1 MLSHS
6 VSSRRNLA
14 ALVASASL
22 ALGTAGLCVAQDAT
36 PDAPAG
42 DAAGAAPKID
52 VTKSAAIQKY
62 QLKRLTTAQLAAVE
76 RKPEKPY
83 KSVYEALLTRKGLDR
98 KLRQEAADALATIN
112 GTDPAVELINGL
124 GLVDPDEDK
133 ATPKDLVG
141 LLMAQKPA
149 ALAGQKEKLQSLAA
163 DADKPVVKQAAYAA
177 WAVADGNPDEAW
189 KAADGKGDLKAL
201 IAGVPLI
208 ADAKVRGTFYD
219 KVAPLAAKAAD
230 EGTQVAAIDAL
241 SFIPGH
247 EADAFKTLA
256 GLIGGEAG
264 AKRDAAV
271 RSLGRVPAAKLPK
284 DGIEP
289 VAKNAVEVLKS
300 IPVDKR
306 TDDAAVNAVQLAK
319 DLAAALPP
327 AQGNPIRKA
336 VRSLA
341 VETVKIRTYR
351 EQMLYD
357 TRYFVVE
364 AGKPVQVVLENDD
377 AMAHNIVFTAPG
389 AFQKVAEAGAPLATA
404 PDGGKPFVPATKDV
418 LFASDL
424 AQADDTIK
432 LSFTAP
438 KKPGEYDFVC
448 TFPGHFVRMYGVM
461 VVVEDVD
468 KYERNPKAPTDP
480 LTRKPMEGRKQEPL
494 GAPPTDHAAHGH

>member
-1 MLSHS
+1 MTFHPPTP
-6 VSSRRNLA
+6 RRRRLA
-14 ALVASASL
+14 ALVSAAAL
-22 ALGTAGLCVAQDAT
+22 ALGAAGVARAQDA
-36 PDAPAG
+36 PAADAPA
-42 DAAGAAPKID
+42 AEAGAAPKID

-62 QLKRLTTAQLAAVE
+62 QLKRLTTAQLVLVE
-76 RKPEKPY
+76 RKAEKPY
-83 KSVYEALLTRKGLDR
+83 KTVYEALLTRKGIDR
-98 KLRQEAADALATIN
+98 KIRQEAADGLAKIN

-124 GLVDPDEDK
+124 GLVNPDEDK
-133 ATPKDLVG
+133 ATPKELVG

-149 ALAGQKEKLQSLAA
+149 ALAAQKEKLQSLAA
-163 DADKPVVKQAAYAA
+163 EAEKPVVKQAAYAA
-177 WAVADGNPDEAW
+177 WAVADGNPDAAW
-189 KAADGKGDLKAL
+189 KAAEGKGDLKAL
-201 IAGVPLI
+201 VGGVPLI
-208 ADAKVRGTFYD
+208 ADAKVRGAFYD

-230 EGTQVAAIDAL
+230 EPTQVAAIDAL
-241 SFIPGH
+241 SYIPGH
-247 EADAFKTLA
+247 EADAFKTLS
-256 GLIGGEAG
+256 GLIGTAG
-264 AKRDAAV
+264 ATGDAAV

-284 DGIEP
+284 DELEP
-289 VAKNAVEVLKS
+289 VAKKVVDVLKA

-306 TDDAAVNAVQLAK
+306 TDDPAINAVQLAK

-377 AMAHNIVFTAPG
+377 AMAHNIVFTVPG
-389 AFQKVAEAGAPLATA
+389 AFQKVAEAGAPLVN
-404 PDGGKPFVPATKDV
+404 PPEGGKPFVPATKDV

-424 AQADDTIK
+424 AQGDDTIK
-432 LSFTAP
+432 MSFTAP

-461 VVVEDVD
+461 VVVEDVE

-480 LTRKPMEGRKQEPL
+480 LTRKPMESRKQEPMG
-494 GAPPTDHAAHGH
+494 GAPAAHAEHGH